1 MVNPCTPVYDSSF
14 EKLSDKD
21 FAELYKAIFKY
32 YNQERTHLVNCY
44 LPSPDAEEARV
55 GEKLAHNIEKY
66 GQPTWYEWSI
76 QNWGTKWNAYYPAS
90 TDENTLAFC
99 TAWASPNPVV
109 DKLAEMFS
117 ALEFEHSWADECFGC
132 NLGRNTYKNG
142 KFVESFSPEEGSE
155 EAYKFAAEIIG
166 YDPREEESAE
176 DNEEQPEI

>member
-1 MVNPCTPVYDSSF
+1 M
-14 EKLSDKD
+14 KLGMLGLPNVGKSTL
-21 FAELYKAIFKY
+21 FNALTNAGAESA
-32 YNQERTHLVNCY
+32 N
-44 LPSPDAEEARV
+44 
-55 GEKLAHNIEKY
+55 
-66 GQPTWYEWSI
+66 
-76 QNWGTKWNAYYPAS
+76 YP
-90 TDENTLAFC
+90 FC
-99 TAWASPNPVV
+99 TIEPNVGIVSVPDERL

-155 EAYKFAAEIIG
+155 EACKFAAEIIG